1 MVAIKEQVMEIL
13 SLLQSLDVALPEAEQ
28 QQVKQRLE
36 DYINYLIANDFSRLV
51 QLLYM
56 VDVDEQKLKSILRQ
70 QPERDAAQVIAELIV
85 TRQQEKARSRQ
96 WFAATSLRNDEEER
110 W

>member
-1 MVAIKEQVMEIL
+1 MEIL
-13 SLLQSLDVALPEAEQ
+13 SLLQSLEVALPEAEK

-36 DYINYLIANDFSRLV
+36 EYINYLITNDFGRLV

-56 VDVDEQKLKSILRQ
+56 VDVNEHKLKSILRQ
-70 QPERDAAQVIAELIV
+70 QPERDAAQIIAELIMA
-85 TRQQEKARSRQ
+85 RQEEKAHSRQ
-96 WFAATSLRNDEEER
+96 WFAAAASNRDDEER